1 MTDKDGPVVAS
12 SVYKTL
18 FQEGVFDLDA
28 VPYALDDAV
37 RRLREEKVEARRWAV
52 FIHMGA

>member
-1 MTDKDGPVVAS
+1 MTDVDGPIVAS
-12 SVYKTL
+12 SVYKAL
-18 FQEGVFDLDA
+18 FQEEVFDLDA

-52 FIHMGA
+52 FLHMGA

>member
-1 MTDKDGPVVAS
+1 MSDVDGPVVAG

-18 FQEGVFDLDA
+18 FREEVFDLDA

-37 RRLREEKVEARRWAV
+37 QRLREEKVEARRWAV
-52 FIHMGA
+52 FLHMGA